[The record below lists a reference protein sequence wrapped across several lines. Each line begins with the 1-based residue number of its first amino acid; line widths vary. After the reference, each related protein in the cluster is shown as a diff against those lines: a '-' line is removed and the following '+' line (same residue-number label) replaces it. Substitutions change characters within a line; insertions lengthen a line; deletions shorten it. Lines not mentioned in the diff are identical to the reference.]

1 MTLPVISII
10 YHTKFRVNC
19 PEPRSA
25 ARRSDQVVIVVAMN
39 SGLTLF
45 DKLWRAHEIVRRDD
59 GETLLFVDRHY
70 VHEGSFH
77 AFDQIARRRAT
88 VAHPELTFG
97 VADHYV
103 PTRAPRTAIA
113 NPEIARMVR
122 QLTDNTAKHGIRLFG
137 LSDPRQGIVHVVGPE
152 QGLTLPGL
160 LIVCGDSHTSTHGAL
175 GAYAFGIGASE
186 VAHVLATQ
194 TIWQRKPKRM
204 RVTVDGVLGTGI
216 AAKDM
221 ALAIIARIGADGA
234 TGHAI
239 EYAGSAVRGLS
250 IEGRLTLCNLSIE
263 AGARLGLVAPDETTF
278 AYLKGRPFAPA
289 GEAFERA
296 VEDWSALRS
305 DGDAE
310 FDVEVTLD
318 AAAIAP
324 IVTWGTSPEDAL
336 PIDGH
341 VPDPAREPNE
351 ARAHYLRA
359 ALDYM
364 GIAPGTKLTDIA
376 VDRVFIGSCTNARIE
391 DLRAAAAVLAGRTSK
406 VAGLVS
412 AGSSLVKQQ
421 AEQEGLDMIFRDAGL
436 EWAESGCS
444 MCVGING
451 DLVAPGERCAS
462 TTNRNF
468 RGRQGPGA
476 RTHLMS
482 PAMVA
487 AAAVTGHLADVR
499 PLLEGRMP

>member
-1 MTLPVISII
+1 MNQAQTLFD
-10 YHTKFRVNC
+10 KK
-19 PEPRSA
+19 
-25 ARRSDQVVIVVAMN
+25 
-39 SGLTLF
+39 TLF
-45 DKLWRAHEIVRRDD
+45 DKLWAAHEIVRRDD
-59 GETLLFVDRHY
+59 GEALLWVDRHY

-77 AFDQIARRRAT
+77 AFSRLTERGAA
-88 VAHPELTFG
+88 VAEPGLTFG

-103 PTRAPRTAIA
+103 PTRGPRHAIG

-122 QLTDNTAKHGIRLFG
+122 QLDDNAAQHHVTLFG
-137 LSDPRQGIVHVVGPE
+137 LDDPRQGIVHVVGPE

-160 LIVCGDSHTSTHGAL
+160 LVVCGDSHTSTHGAL

-186 VAHVLATQ
+186 VAHVLMTQ
-194 TIWQRKPKRM
+194 TIWQKKPKRM
-204 RVTVDGVLGTGI
+204 RIEVDGQVGAGV
-216 AAKDM
+216 AAKDI
-221 ALAIIARIGADGA
+221 ALAIIAQIGAGGA

-239 EYAGSAVRGLS
+239 EYAGSAIRALS

-263 AGARLGLVAPDETTF
+263 AGARCGMVAPDEKTF
-278 AYLKGRPFAPA
+278 DYLRGRPYAPD
-289 GEAFERA
+289 GTAFDRA
-296 VEDWSALRS
+296 VEDWSALAS
-305 DGDAE
+305 DRDAE
-310 FDVEVTLD
+310 FDREVTLA

-336 PIDGH
+336 PIDAS
-341 VPDPAREPNE
+341 VPDPAREPDA
-351 ARAHYLRA
+351 ARARYLRET
-359 ALDYM
+359 LDYM
-364 GIAPGTKLTDIA
+364 GIAAGGKLSDIA
-376 VDRVFIGSCTNARIE
+376 IDRVFIGSCTNSRIE
-391 DLRAAAAVLAGRTSK
+391 DLRSAAAVLAGRSSK
-406 VAGLVS
+406 VPGLVS
-412 AGSSLVKQQ
+412 PGSSSVKRQ
-421 AEQEGLDMIFRDAGL
+421 AEEEGLDRIFRESGL

-451 DLVAPGERCAS
+451 DLVASGERCAS

-499 PLLEGRMP
+499 PLLAGRKV